1 LGYTNLHPSGDISV
15 SPTRSVYNG
24 EGLGNSYIL
33 IPVSIPSGTYYT
45 GEYISS
51 GTYSTASYD
60 GTYLRINGVYG
71 FYNLPNLY
79 GYGYYVAG
87 KGGNRYTA
95 SQNSLGYFGNGSLA
109 SSWDGGIGGYIYW
122 AYYAPGSPS
131 LQASERAGNGTS
143 LRVNVNNGSGRVTY
157 NQVSIDNVNWS
168 PNNTTFSGLT
178 STSQYTMY
186 GRSGNEDNVSSVAV
200 LGTSAGVPN
209 APSSIS
215 YSNVGRNYT
224 IALGASSSDNGATIS
239 SYTVQYRTSTDGGT
253 TWTGYTNSQTATW
266 NPTTSKFE
274 YTYSLLTPALTYQFR
289 AYATN
294 ATGTSAVVESGTK
307 FVSAGGRRKIA
318 GGTFE
323 PTQTAKRYNA
333 ATNQWVDITI
343 AKRYNGATSQWVDLT

>member
-1 LGYTNLHPSGDISV
+1 MGSTSLNAAWYPDNGA
-15 SPTRSVYNG
+15 TRSVYNG
-24 EGLGNSYIL
+24 TSLGQSYIA

-45 GEYISS
+45 GQDVVGGVFASASYNGSSLILYGQYQYISAI
-51 GTYSTASYD
+51 G
-60 GTYLRINGVYG
+60 
-71 FYNLPNLY
+71 

-87 KGGNRYTA
+87 RGGNPGTSSGQPAY
-95 SQNSLGYFGNGSLA
+95 GYFGNGNLA
-109 SSWDGGIGGYIYW
+109 STWTGGIGGVITW
-122 AYYAPGSPS
+122 AYYAPGSPT
-131 LQASERAGNGTS
+131 LQASERTGNGTS
-143 LRVNVNNGSGRVTY
+143 LRVNVNSGTGRVTY
-157 NQVSIDNVNWS
+157 NQVSLDNVNWYA
-168 PNNTTFSGLT
+168 NNTTFSGLT
-178 STSQYTMY
+178 PTSQYTMY
-186 GRSGNEDNVSSVAV
+186 GKSGNEDNVSSVAV

-224 IALGASSSDNGATIS
+224 IALGASSSDNGAAIS
-239 SYTVQYRTSTDGGT
+239 SYTVQYRTSTDGGA
-253 TWTGYTNSQTATW
+253 TWTGYTNSQIATW

-294 ATGTSAVVESGTK
+294 ATGTSAVIESSTK